1 MVKAHGFEHIDID
14 MMSSSGICL
23 PEIQMNHDDIYKGCA
38 RGRRIRG
45 GLNIVHW
52 DVCVTMSSTSLTRYV
67 HYVDDLDLFLG
78 EVKMNC
84 LASSRNPK
92 SLKKISLKRR

>member
-14 MMSSSGICL
+14 MMSSLGICL

-45 GLNIVHW
+45 GLNIIH
-52 DVCVTMSSTSLTRYV
+52 
-67 HYVDDLDLFLG
+67 
-78 EVKMNC
+78 
-84 LASSRNPK
+84 
-92 SLKKISLKRR
+92 